1 MEHVTIF
8 DTTLRDGEQA
18 PGASMDLKGKLALAE
33 QLERLR
39 VDVIEAGFPAS
50 SPADLEMVREVARLV
65 KDCRVAALARARRE
79 DVEAAAAAVRLARA
93 PRIHVFIATSAIHIE
108 HKLRTTPQQ
117 VLEATDAA
125 VRQARNACDDVQW
138 SSEDCTRTDYEFM
151 CRTFETAIRAGAR
164 TVTIADTVG
173 YTTPDELKRR
183 IRHLYDHVSGM
194 DRVTLAIHCHDDL
207 GMATANSLAGLEAGA
222 REVQCTVNGI
232 GERAGNASLEEIVMA
247 IVTRPDLLPFEL
259 RVNTHELLPT
269 SRLVSRITG
278 FPVPPN
284 KAVVGANAFAHESG
298 IHQHGV
304 LQSPVTYEIIRP
316 EVVGAV
322 SSEIVIGRHS
332 GRHGLQSR
340 LLELG
345 LRLSESEVVEVL
357 LRLKA
362 DLRERKSVTND
373 DIHQIAQTV
382 ISERTSV

>member
-1 MEHVTIF
+1 MDNVTIF

-18 PGASMDLKGKLALAE
+18 PGASMDLQGKLALAA

-50 SPADLEMVREVARLV
+50 SPADLEMVREVSRLV
-65 KDCRVAALARARRE
+65 KDCRVAALARARPD
-79 DVEAAAAAVRLARA
+79 DVETAAAAVKQARA
-93 PRIHVFIATSAIHIE
+93 PRIHVFIATSTIHIE
-108 HKLRTTPQQ
+108 HKLRCTPER

-138 SSEDCTRTDYEFM
+138 SSEDCTRTDYDFM
-151 CRTFETAIRAGAR
+151 CRAFETAIRAGAR

-173 YTTPDELKRR
+173 YTTPEELKRR
-183 IRHLYDHVSGM
+183 IHHLYDHVPGM

-207 GMATANSLAGLEAGA
+207 GMAVANSLAAIEAGA
-222 REVQCTVNGI
+222 REVQCTINGI

-247 IVTRPDLLPFEL
+247 IVCRADLLPY
-259 RVNTHELLPT
+259 RVNVNTRELLAT
-269 SRLVSRITG
+269 SRLVSQITG
-278 FPVPPN
+278 FSVPPN

-345 LRLSESEVVEVL
+345 LRLSESEVAEVL

-362 DLRERKSVTND
+362 GLRERKNVTSD
-373 DIHQIAQTV
+373 EIHQVAEAV

>member
-1 MEHVTIF
+1 MDHVTIF

-18 PGASMDLKGKLALAE
+18 PGASMDLAGKLELAA

-50 SPADLEMVREVARLV
+50 SPADLEMVREVSRLV
-65 KDCRVAALARARRE
+65 KDCRVAALARARR
-79 DVEAAAAAVRLARA
+79 DDIEAAAAAVKQARA
-93 PRIHVFIATSAIHIE
+93 PRIHVFIATSPIHIE
-108 HKLRTTPQQ
+108 HKLRITPEQ
-117 VLEATDAA
+117 VLEATEAA
-125 VRQARNACDDVQW
+125 VRQARNLCDDVQW
-138 SSEDCTRTDYEFM
+138 SSEDCTRTDYDFM
-151 CRTFETAIRAGAR
+151 CRAFEVAIRAGAR

-173 YTTPDELKRR
+173 YTTPEELKRR
-183 IRHLYDHVSGM
+183 IRHLYDHVDGM
-194 DRVTLAIHCHDDL
+194 DRATLAIHCHDDL
-207 GMATANSLAGLEAGA
+207 GMATANSLAGIEAGA

-247 IVTRPDLLPFEL
+247 IVTRRDLLPYEL

-304 LQSPVTYEIIRP
+304 IQSPVTYEIIRP
-316 EVVGAV
+316 ESVGAV
-322 SSEIVIGRHS
+322 ASEIIIGRHS

-345 LRLSESEVVEVL
+345 IRLSESEVVEVL

-362 DLRERKSVTND
+362 SLSERKNVTND
-373 DIHQIAQTV
+373 EIHTV
-382 ISERTSV
+382 AEAVVSERPSV